1 MAVIAGN
8 HSYLEVVE
16 KFIFM
21 LSQAFTLE
29 TGYYN
34 KTIYQTTKVQ
44 DTFSDIFYSELK
56 LELDGK
62 QMVPMVADT
71 NVSNFE
77 DNSQE

>member
-21 LSQAFTLE
+21 LSQAFTLA

-62 QMVPMVADT
+62 QMVYGGRHKR
-71 NVSNFE
+71 F
-77 DNSQE
+77 